1 MSQFVVNDPV
11 YGFVSVPRGL
21 LCELINHPAF
31 QRLSRIRQLGMSAL
45 VYPGATHTRWAHSLG
60 AYHLMREAFR
70 ALKEK
75 GVFVFD
81 VEEEGAEI
89 AILLHDIGHGPFS
102 HVLEHTLIEHLSH
115 EEITRALMRRL
126 NREFGGALGMAIQIY
141 SDEYPKRF
149 LHQLI
154 CSQLDTDRLDY
165 LCRDSFY
172 TGVREGN
179 IGAARL
185 IKMLSVADDRLV
197 VEGKGLYSVENYL
210 MARRLMY
217 WQVYLH
223 KTAVSAEEMLRAA
236 LERAK
241 ELTRGGVRLFASP
254 QLEYFLRSE
263 VQTSHFEE
271 DEECINHFLNLND
284 SDILCALGVWQHS
297 EDAVL
302 SALAGGF
309 VNRRLFKADIFE
321 GNVSGDTLD
330 DCRERVAAQLHIP
343 LEATRYFVRRR
354 FVSKEMYSANAEGI
368 KVQMP
373 DGAIA
378 DVSDVSHIVRGEAVT
393 MEEGRT
399 YVFHPEWKQ

>member
-70 ALKEK
+70 SLKEK

-149 LHQLI
+149 LNQLI

-223 KTAVSAEEMLRAA
+223 KTAVAAEEMLRAA

-321 GNVSGDTLD
+321 GNVSGEALD
-330 DCRERVAAQLHIP
+330 DCREQVAAQLHIP

-393 MEEGRT
+393 KEEGRT

>member
-70 ALKEK
+70 SLKEK

-126 NREFGGALGMAIQIY
+126 NREFGGALGRAIQIY

-223 KTAVSAEEMLRAA
+223 KTAVAAEEMLRAA

-321 GNVSGDTLD
+321 GNVSGEALD

>member
-223 KTAVSAEEMLRAA
+223 KTAVAAEEMLRAA

-309 VNRRLFKADIFE
+309 MNRRLFKADIFE
-321 GNVSGDTLD
+321 GNVSVEALD

-393 MEEGRT
+393 KEEGRT

>member
-70 ALKEK
+70 SLKEK

-223 KTAVSAEEMLRAA
+223 KTAVAAEEMLRAA

-297 EDAVL
+297 EDTVL

-321 GNVSGDTLD
+321 GNVSGEALD

-343 LEATRYFVRRR
+343 MEATRYFVRRR

>member
-70 ALKEK
+70 SLKEK

-223 KTAVSAEEMLRAA
+223 KTAVAAEEMLRAA

-241 ELTRGGVRLFASP
+241 KLTREGVRLFASP

-309 VNRRLFKADIFE
+309 MNRRLFKADIFE
-321 GNVSGDTLD
+321 GNVSVEALD

-393 MEEGRT
+393 KEEGRT

>member
-70 ALKEK
+70 SLKEK

-126 NREFGGALGMAIQIY
+126 NRELGGALGMAIQIY
-141 SDEYPKRF
+141 SDEYPKHF

-223 KTAVSAEEMLRAA
+223 KTAVAAEEMLRAA

-321 GNVSGDTLD
+321 GNVSSEALD

>member
-70 ALKEK
+70 SLKEK

-126 NREFGGALGMAIQIY
+126 NLELGGALGMAIQIY

-223 KTAVSAEEMLRAA
+223 KTAVAAEEMLRAA

-321 GNVSGDTLD
+321 GNVSDDTLD
-330 DCRERVAAQLHIP
+330 DCREQVAAQLYIP

-399 YVFHPEWKQ
+399 YVFHPELKQ

>member
-141 SDEYPKRF
+141 TDEYPKRF

-223 KTAVSAEEMLRAA
+223 KTAVAAEEMLRAA

-321 GNVSGDTLD
+321 GNVSGEALD
-330 DCRERVAAQLHIP
+330 DCREQVAAQLHIP

>member
-223 KTAVSAEEMLRAA
+223 KTAVAAEEMLRAA

-254 QLEYFLRSE
+254 QLEYFLHSE

-321 GNVSGDTLD
+321 GNVSVEALD

>member
-70 ALKEK
+70 SLKEK

-223 KTAVSAEEMLRAA
+223 KTAVAAEEMLRAA

-241 ELTRGGVRLFASP
+241 ELTRGGVQLFASP

-321 GNVSGDTLD
+321 GNVSGEALD

-373 DGAIA
+373 DGVIA

-393 MEEGRT
+393 KEEGRT

>member
-70 ALKEK
+70 SLKEK

-141 SDEYPKRF
+141 SDVYPKRF

-223 KTAVSAEEMLRAA
+223 KTAVAAEEMLRAA

-321 GNVSGDTLD
+321 GNVSGEALD
-330 DCRERVAAQLHIP
+330 DCREQVAAQLHIP

-368 KVQMP
+368 KLQMP

>member
-223 KTAVSAEEMLRAA
+223 KTAVAAEEMLRAA

-254 QLEYFLRSE
+254 QLEYFLHSE

-321 GNVSGDTLD
+321 GNVSGEALD
-330 DCRERVAAQLHIP
+330 DCREQVAAQLHIP

-393 MEEGRT
+393 KEEGRT

>member
-70 ALKEK
+70 SLKEK

-126 NREFGGALGMAIQIY
+126 NQEFGGALGMAIQIY

-223 KTAVSAEEMLRAA
+223 KTAVAAEEMLRAA

-241 ELTRGGVRLFASP
+241 ELTRGGVQLFASP

-297 EDAVL
+297 EDTVL

-321 GNVSGDTLD
+321 GNVSGEALD

>member
-81 VEEEGAEI
+81 IEEEGAEI

-126 NREFGGALGMAIQIY
+126 NRELGGALGMAIQIY

-223 KTAVSAEEMLRAA
+223 KTAVAAEEMLRAA

-393 MEEGRT
+393 KEEGRT

>member
-223 KTAVSAEEMLRAA
+223 KTAVAAEEMLRAA

-309 VNRRLFKADIFE
+309 VNRRLFKADIFV
-321 GNVSGDTLD
+321 GNVSGEALD

-393 MEEGRT
+393 KEEGRT

>member
-60 AYHLMREAFR
+60 AYHLTREAFR

-223 KTAVSAEEMLRAA
+223 KTAVAAEEMLRAA

-321 GNVSGDTLD
+321 GNVSGEALD

-393 MEEGRT
+393 KEEGRT

>member
-1 MSQFVVNDPV
+1 M
-11 YGFVSVPRGL
+11 PRGL

-70 ALKEK
+70 SLKEK

-223 KTAVSAEEMLRAA
+223 KTAVAAEEMLRAA

-321 GNVSGDTLD
+321 GNVSGEALD

>member
-70 ALKEK
+70 SLKEK

-223 KTAVSAEEMLRAA
+223 KTAVAAEEMLRAA

-321 GNVSGDTLD
+321 GNVSDEALD

>member
-70 ALKEK
+70 SLKEK

-223 KTAVSAEEMLRAA
+223 KTAVAAEEMLRAA

-321 GNVSGDTLD
+321 GDVSGEALD

-393 MEEGRT
+393 KEEGRT

>member
-81 VEEEGAEI
+81 IEEEGAEI

-126 NREFGGALGMAIQIY
+126 NRELGGALGMAIQIY

-223 KTAVSAEEMLRAA
+223 KTAVAAEEMLRAA

-321 GNVSGDTLD
+321 GNVSGEALD
-330 DCRERVAAQLHIP
+330 DCREQVAAQLHIP

-373 DGAIA
+373 DGAIT

>member
-223 KTAVSAEEMLRAA
+223 KTAVAAEEMLRAA

-302 SALAGGF
+302 SALADGF

-321 GNVSGDTLD
+321 GNVSGEALD
-330 DCRERVAAQLHIP
+330 DCRARVAAQLHIP

-393 MEEGRT
+393 KEEGRT

>member
-70 ALKEK
+70 SLKEK
-75 GVFVFD
+75 AVFVFD

-223 KTAVSAEEMLRAA
+223 KTAVAAEEMLRAA

-321 GNVSGDTLD
+321 GNVSGEALD

>member
-21 LCELINHPAF
+21 LCELINHPVF

-172 TGVREGN
+172 TGVREGS

-223 KTAVSAEEMLRAA
+223 KTAVAAEEMLRAA

-241 ELTRGGVRLFASP
+241 ELTRGGVQLFASP

-321 GNVSGDTLD
+321 GNVSGEALD

-393 MEEGRT
+393 KEEGRT

>member
-223 KTAVSAEEMLRAA
+223 KTAVAAEEMLRAA

-321 GNVSGDTLD
+321 GNVSGEALD

-368 KVQMP
+368 KVQMS

>member
-126 NREFGGALGMAIQIY
+126 NRELGGALGMAIQIY

-223 KTAVSAEEMLRAA
+223 KTAVAAEEMLRAA

-321 GNVSGDTLD
+321 GNVSGEALD
-330 DCRERVAAQLHIP
+330 DCRARVAAQLHIP

-393 MEEGRT
+393 KEEGRT

>member
-185 IKMLSVADDRLV
+185 IKMLSVADDCLV

-223 KTAVSAEEMLRAA
+223 KTAVAAEEMLRAA

-271 DEECINHFLNLND
+271 DDECINHFLNLND

-321 GNVSGDTLD
+321 GNVSGEALD
-330 DCRERVAAQLHIP
+330 DCRRQVAEQLHIP
-343 LEATRYFVRRR
+343 LEATRYFVRSR

>member
-126 NREFGGALGMAIQIY
+126 NRELGGALGMAIQIY

-223 KTAVSAEEMLRAA
+223 KTAVAAEEMLRAA

-241 ELTRGGVRLFASP
+241 ELTRGGVQLFASP

-321 GNVSGDTLD
+321 GNVSGEALD

-393 MEEGRT
+393 KEEGRT

>member
-126 NREFGGALGMAIQIY
+126 NQEFGGALGMAIQIY

-223 KTAVSAEEMLRAA
+223 KTAVAAEEMLRAA

-321 GNVSGDTLD
+321 GNVSGEAMD
-330 DCRERVAAQLHIP
+330 DCRAQVAAQLHIP

>member
-223 KTAVSAEEMLRAA
+223 KTAVAAEEMLRAA

-241 ELTRGGVRLFASP
+241 ELTREGVRLFASP

-297 EDAVL
+297 ADAVL

-321 GNVSGDTLD
+321 GKISAEALD
-330 DCRERVAAQLHIP
+330 DCRRQVAEQLHIP
-343 LEATRYFVRRR
+343 LEATRYFLRSR

-399 YVFHPEWKQ
+399 YVFHPELKQ

>member
-70 ALKEK
+70 SLKEK

-154 CSQLDTDRLDY
+154 CSQLDTDRFDY

-223 KTAVSAEEMLRAA
+223 KTAVAAEEMLRAA

-321 GNVSGDTLD
+321 GNVSGEALD

>member
-31 QRLSRIRQLGMSAL
+31 QRLSRIKQLGMSAL

-70 ALKEK
+70 SLKEK

-115 EEITRALMRRL
+115 EEITHALMRRL
-126 NREFGGALGMAIQIY
+126 NQEFGGALGMAIQIY

-223 KTAVSAEEMLRAA
+223 KTAVAAEEMLRAA

-321 GNVSGDTLD
+321 GNVSGEALD

>member
-70 ALKEK
+70 SLKEK

-149 LHQLI
+149 LQQLI

-223 KTAVSAEEMLRAA
+223 KTAVAAEEMLRAA

-297 EDAVL
+297 EDTVL

-321 GNVSGDTLD
+321 GNVSGEALD

>member
-126 NREFGGALGMAIQIY
+126 NRELGGALGMAIQIY

-223 KTAVSAEEMLRAA
+223 KTAVAAEEMLRAA

-321 GNVSGDTLD
+321 GNVSGEALD

-343 LEATRYFVRRR
+343 MEATRYFVRRR

-393 MEEGRT
+393 KEEGRT

>member
-70 ALKEK
+70 SLKEK

-141 SDEYPKRF
+141 SDEYPKHF

-223 KTAVSAEEMLRAA
+223 KTAVAAEEMLRAA

-321 GNVSGDTLD
+321 GNVSVEALD
-330 DCRERVAAQLHIP
+330 DCREQVAAQLHIP

>member
-223 KTAVSAEEMLRAA
+223 KTAVAAEEMLRAA

-297 EDAVL
+297 EDTVL

-321 GNVSGDTLD
+321 GNVSGEALD

-393 MEEGRT
+393 KEEGRT

>member
-141 SDEYPKRF
+141 SDEYPKHF

-223 KTAVSAEEMLRAA
+223 KTAVAAEEMLRAA

-321 GNVSGDTLD
+321 GNVSGEALD
-330 DCRERVAAQLHIP
+330 DCREQVAAQLHMP

-393 MEEGRT
+393 KEEGRT

>member
-223 KTAVSAEEMLRAA
+223 KTAVAAEEMLRAA

-321 GNVSGDTLD
+321 GNVSGEALD
-330 DCRERVAAQLHIP
+330 DCREQVAAQLHIP

-399 YVFHPEWKQ
+399 YVFHPELKQ

>member
-1 MSQFVVNDPV
+1 M
-11 YGFVSVPRGL
+11 PRGL

-31 QRLSRIRQLGMSAL
+31 QRLSRIKQLGMSAL

-223 KTAVSAEEMLRAA
+223 KTAVAAEEMLRAA

-271 DEECINHFLNLND
+271 DDECINHFLNLND

-321 GNVSGDTLD
+321 GNVSGEALD

>member
-126 NREFGGALGMAIQIY
+126 NQEFGGALGMAIQIY
-141 SDEYPKRF
+141 SDEYPKHF

-223 KTAVSAEEMLRAA
+223 KTAVAAEEMLRAA

-321 GNVSGDTLD
+321 GNVSGEALD

>member
-70 ALKEK
+70 SLKEK

-126 NREFGGALGMAIQIY
+126 NRELGGALGMAIQIY

-223 KTAVSAEEMLRAA
+223 KTAVAAEEMLRAA
-236 LERAK
+236 LERAR

-321 GNVSGDTLD
+321 GNVSGEALD